1 MTKIIDAD
9 RARRTVTTEVDSVP
23 VNSVAVTPVAKGL
36 KALAWAGA
44 VVVLTLLTWA
54 RLPAMTRRTVWA
66 EDGGVFLRD
75 VLSNGH
81 LRSIALPYD
90 GYLHVLPRV
99 LASAAHAVV
108 PLQGYAVAM
117 SLMSCLVVALISV
130 GVFHLS
136 RCVSESVS
144 VRLMIAAIP
153 VLLPIGPEEVLGN
166 AANLHWYLL
175 WLAPWLLLHKP
186 KSRLVG
192 GTMFVV
198 AFVTAASE
206 IITGMFLPLA
216 IWTAIRRRNFAAPA
230 GLLLGIILQVLTTLS
245 KPRFT
250 GPAPSDVAD
259 GWSVFL
265 GFGLLPIGS
274 IWYPDSRTLASNIVT
289 FGAWSLLV
297 PALLVL
303 GLLAYTVVAGRRDLK
318 IAAAGAF
325 VASWICWIASVV
337 LSGNIMFTYARFAQA
352 DWAGFGYMRY
362 AAAPAMFLLL
372 LLPLAAA
379 AALERRRISRS
390 ASALVAGF
398 FLAFLMASYFPATT
412 FRQEGPVWAPGVD
425 SARLAC
431 QSDPALPSAAAVAAP
446 AIWKFAQVH
455 IPCQDLRRD

>member
-9 RARRTVTTEVDSVP
+9 RTRRTVTKHE
-23 VNSVAVTPVAKGL
+23 NSVSVTPVAKGL

-44 VVVLTLLTWA
+44 VVVLTLIAWA
-54 RLPAMTRRTVWA
+54 RLPEMTRRTVWA

-81 LRSIALPYD
+81 LRSISLPYD

-99 LASAAHAVV
+99 LASVAHAVV

-136 RCVSESVS
+136 RCVSESVP

-186 KSRLVG
+186 KSPVVG

-198 AFVTAASE
+198 AFVTASSE

-230 GLLLGIILQVLTTLS
+230 GLLLGIILQVLTTLN

-250 GPAPSDVAD
+250 GPSPSDVAD

-274 IWYPDSRTLASNIVT
+274 IWHPDSRTMASNIVT

-303 GLLAYTVVAGRRDLK
+303 GCLPTPLLQVD
-318 IAAAGAF
+318 
-325 VASWICWIASVV
+325 
-337 LSGNIMFTYARFAQA
+337 
-352 DWAGFGYMRY
+352 
-362 AAAPAMFLLL
+362 
-372 LLPLAAA
+372 
-379 AALERRRISRS
+379 
-390 ASALVAGF
+390 
-398 FLAFLMASYFPATT
+398 AT
-412 FRQEGPVWAPGVD
+412 
-425 SARLAC
+425 
-431 QSDPALPSAAAVAAP
+431 
-446 AIWKFAQVH
+446 
-455 IPCQDLRRD
+455 

>member
-1 MTKIIDAD
+1 MTNLIDAEP
-9 RARRTVTTEVDSVP
+9 RARRTVTKDVNPVP
-23 VNSVAVTPVAKGL
+23 LTPAAKGL
-36 KALAWAGA
+36 KFVVWA
-44 VVVLTLLTWA
+44 VVVVVLALFTWA

-90 GYLHVLPRV
+90 GYLHVLPRA
-99 LASAAHAVV
+99 LASVAHAVV
-108 PLQGYAVAM
+108 PLEGYAVAM

-186 KSRLVG
+186 NSPLVG

-206 IITGMFLPLA
+206 IISGMFLPLG

-230 GLLLGIILQVLTTLS
+230 GLLLGIILQVLTTLN

-274 IWYPDSRTLASNIVT
+274 IWHPDSRTLASNIVT

-297 PALLVL
+297 PTLVVL
-303 GLLAYTVVAGRRDLK
+303 GLLAYTIVAGRRDLK
-318 IAAAGAF
+318 FAAIGTF
-325 VASWICWIASVV
+325 IASWICWTASVV
-337 LSGNIMFTYARFAQA
+337 LSGNIMFTYAKFVEA
-352 DWAGFGYMRY
+352 DWAAGFGYMRY

-379 AALERRRISRS
+379 GALERRRISRN

-398 FLAFLMASYFPATT
+398 FLVFLLASYFPATT
-412 FRQEGPVWAPGVD
+412 FRQDGPAWSPGVD
-425 SARLAC
+425 SARIAC
-431 QSDPALPSAAAVAAP
+431 QSDPALSSAAVVVAP
-446 AIWKFAQVH
+446 AIWKFSHVQ
-455 IPCQDLRRD
+455 IPCQDLRGD